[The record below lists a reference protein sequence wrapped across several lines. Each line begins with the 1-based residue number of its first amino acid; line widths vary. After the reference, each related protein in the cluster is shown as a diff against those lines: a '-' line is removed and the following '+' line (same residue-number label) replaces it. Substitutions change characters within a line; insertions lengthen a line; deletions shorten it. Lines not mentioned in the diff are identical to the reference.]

1 MSESERSAGDRDRRA
16 QRRSKPT
23 EKGHKAIPDLEAEP
37 VESGRPEGPRN
48 GGPGSGRAFSGGQW
62 IVLWLVIT
70 LGVAAGHLLSNLITS
85 VAVAHQM
92 RIVMSD
98 LAKGFGQVATDA
110 RQEVKQAQQEVQ
122 QAAKRRDAER
132 RARRRESDR
141 GQSLARQCQDW
152 RAARE
157 EMDSFTTRKNTEKY
171 CGAYREYIQTGR
183 VSTD

>member
-23 EKGHKAIPDLEAEP
+23 EEGDQAVPDLEAEP

-85 VAVAHQM
+85 VAVAYQM

-110 RQEVKQAQQEVQ
+110 QQEVQ
-122 QAAKRRDAER
+122 QAAKRREAER

-157 EMDSFTTRKNTEKY
+157 EMDSFTTRRNTEKY